1 MGKETKSILIG
12 LIGSGVDGSL
22 SPAMH
27 EREGYQ
33 QGLRYIYKRIDI
45 TRLGL
50 DKSALPELLV
60 AAERMG
66 FTGLNITHPCK
77 QEVLK
82 FLDELSEEAAEI
94 GAANT
99 VLFSAGKRVGH
110 NTDGRAFV
118 ESFRTRMGD
127 VPHDKIVL
135 LGAGGAGTAIGHSL
149 LKSMETSLVVL
160 DKVQESADTLC
171 QKQRERYGSDRVT
184 LRVVERLEEALE
196 DANGLINATP
206 VGMDDCAGSV
216 LLRHMMRSDL
226 WISDIV
232 YFPLDTELL
241 RMARQ
246 SGCRVM
252 VGGGMAI
259 GQAAAAFEIFT
270 GRTAN
275 MARMGRHFQELTGS
289 AVIGKDKAVSTGE

>member
-1 MGKETKSILIG
+1 MSKETNSILIG
-12 LIGSGVDGSL
+12 LIGSGLDGSL

-27 EREGYQ
+27 EREGDQ
-33 QGLRYIYKRIDI
+33 QGLRYIYKRIDL

-82 FLDELSEEAAEI
+82 FLDELSEETAEI

-99 VLFSAGKRVGH
+99 VLFRAGKRVGH

-127 VPHDKIVL
+127 VPHDRIVL

-149 LKSMETSLVVL
+149 LKSLDTSIVVL
-160 DKVQESADTLC
+160 DKVQENADALC
-171 QKQRERYGSDRVT
+171 KKLRKLYGSDRVT
-184 LRVVERLEEALE
+184 LRAVEELELALE
-196 DANGLINATP
+196 GANGLINATP

-216 LLRHMMRSDL
+216 LPRHLMRSDL

-246 SGCRVM
+246 AGCRVM
-252 VGGGMAI
+252 DGGGMAI

-270 GRTAN
+270 GQKAN
-275 MARMGRHFQELTGS
+275 MARMRRHFQELIGP
-289 AVIGKDKAVSTGE
+289 AVIGKDKAVTAGE